1 MCLPHEEKKMFECL
15 PSRRGLPGFFHK
27 IHLIANVCDLF
38 PQWIWNISEFEF
50 NLNFIFDAATVA
62 NYYRRATTGTK
73 QTKQNETHNKM
84 NFFHEF
90 TNSFVLDFWNRF
102 LVLLFVVFLM
112 VLEQFRV
119 AVLYARV
126 CDSLSF
132 YFGHLGP
139 TPEKASIARIHSH
152 TNTHTATERAQSLIH
167 LTCDLIANSTRRN
180 THDLVTFFE
189 TKIILS
195 TDNADKRRKKG

>member
-1 MCLPHEEKKMFECL
+1 MVRVRPKTHQYSFIVFCLFACWLLGLCMRTNVSTEWKKMIECL

-90 TNSFVLDFWNRF
+90 TNSFVLDFWNLF

-139 TPEKASIARIHSH
+139 TPEKAR
-152 TNTHTATERAQSLIH
+152 
-167 LTCDLIANSTRRN
+167 
-180 THDLVTFFE
+180 
-189 TKIILS
+189 
-195 TDNADKRRKKG
+195 